1 MKRAY
6 SYREETIV
14 STETFRNSTG
24 EPDSRWPH
32 NLRRVGLRQYGLMP
46 LLTVLFLLLAGPV
59 SAQTYI
65 EQDDKTAKDSS
76 DVEFADSLKSDSLS
90 LPWPQKAQA
99 ELTELLQNSM
109 FSTSQVGL
117 QVYDLTADSIIF
129 SHNEKQLLRPASTL
143 KVVTAIAALDRLG
156 GDYQFKTEL
165 CYTGQVQNGTLTG
178 DVYCVGG
185 FDPKFGADDMKAFVE
200 ALRKMGVDTIRGH
213 LYADKTMKDF
223 NTLGEGWCWDDDNP
237 TLSPL
242 LFGRSDK
249 FMERFE
255 QELRDAGIIVDAFS
269 ASEQKPHD
277 AFCIVSRFHTIDQ
290 ILLRML
296 KESDNLYAEA
306 MFYQIAASR
315 GERPATAKDASAVIG
330 QLIRKVGLDPSRYN
344 IADGSGLSLY
354 NYVSAELETRLL
366 RYAWKNKNIYLHL
379 QPSLPEAGVDG
390 TLRNRMKGQ
399 FTFGNVYAKTGTV
412 TGISSLCGFC
422 KAANGHQLCFSIINQ
437 GVLHGRN
444 GRNFQDRVCQILC
457 QP

>member
-1 MKRAY
+1 MASQPSQGRFAA
-6 SYREETIV
+6 V
-14 STETFRNSTG
+14 
-24 EPDSRWPH
+24 WPH
-32 NLRRVGLRQYGLMP
+32 ATVGSIVPASRRARP
-46 LLTVLFLLLAGPV
+46 
-59 SAQTYI
+59 AQTYI

-76 DVEFADSLKSDSLS
+76 DVEFADSLKSDSLL

-99 ELTELLQNSM
+99 ELSELLQNSM

-117 QVYDLTADSIIF
+117 QIYDLTADSIIF

-143 KVVTAIAALDRLG
+143 KVITAIAALDRLG

-269 ASEQKPHD
+269 ASEQSLTMP
-277 AFCIVSRFHTIDQ
+277 S
-290 ILLRML
+290 
-296 KESDNLYAEA
+296 
-306 MFYQIAASR
+306 AS
-315 GERPATAKDASAVIG
+315 
-330 QLIRKVGLDPSRYN
+330 
-344 IADGSGLSLY
+344 
-354 NYVSAELETRLL
+354 
-366 RYAWKNKNIYLHL
+366 
-379 QPSLPEAGVDG
+379 
-390 TLRNRMKGQ
+390 
-399 FTFGNVYAKTGTV
+399 
-412 TGISSLCGFC
+412 
-422 KAANGHQLCFSIINQ
+422 
-437 GVLHGRN
+437 
-444 GRNFQDRVCQILC
+444 
-457 QP
+457 